1 MAESFLDIDFGTGLA
16 AGVLSAFLLFLAGRL
31 WVRRLLPMLRRWR
44 YRGVNIS
51 GEWKGLGTGY
61 TPAHGEWSELVLR
74 LQQDVCDVR
83 GVVTLQCRSAGH
95 AFDVRLQ
102 ARGTVTEGYVALSL
116 SPAGDSIP
124 SPATALLK
132 IEDRGAALNGQLLYR
147 HPFLD
152 IVDVIDMSVH
162 RAHSAASPQ
171 LRPAS
176 TVPATSSSAEGLR
189 LPAGAALD

>member
-1 MAESFLDIDFGTGLA
+1 MAESFLQFDFGIGLA
-16 AGVLSAFLLFLAGRL
+16 AGAISAFLLFVASRL
-31 WVRRLLPMLRRWR
+31 WVRRLLPLVRRWR

-61 TPAHGEWSELVLR
+61 TPAHGEWSELALS
-74 LQQDVCDVR
+74 LQQDVSEVR

-102 ARGTVTEGYVALSL
+102 AAGRVTEGYVALSL
-116 SPAGDSIP
+116 SPAGESLP

-132 IEDRGAALNGQLLYR
+132 VEGRGAALNGQLLYR

-162 RAHSAASPQ
+162 RAHAGTSPQ
-171 LRPAS
+171 LRAAS
-176 TVPATSSSAEGLR
+176 VAPPMAAAAEGAP
-189 LPAGAALD
+189 LPAGTALD

>member
-1 MAESFLDIDFGTGLA
+1 MAESFFDIDFGTGLA
-16 AGVLSAFLLFLAGRL
+16 SGVLSAFLLFVAGRL
-31 WVRRLLPMLRRWR
+31 WVHRLLPLLRRWA

-74 LQQDVCDVR
+74 LRQDVREVR
-83 GVVTLQCRSAGH
+83 GVVTLRCRSAGH
-95 AFDVRLQ
+95 AFDVTLQ
-102 ARGTVTEGYVALSL
+102 ATGTVTEGYVALSL

-132 IEDRGAALNGQLLYR
+132 IEDRGGALNGQLLYR

-162 RAHSAASPQ
+162 RAQ
-171 LRPAS
+171 
-176 TVPATSSSAEGLR
+176 
-189 LPAGAALD
+189 AGAAVQVRVASVAPAMSSAAEGAPLPVGTALD

>member
-1 MAESFLDIDFGTGLA
+1 MAENFFHIDFGTGLA
-16 AGVLSAFLLFLAGRL
+16 AGALSAFLLFVATRL
-31 WVRRLLPMLRRWR
+31 WVHRLLPMLRRWR

-61 TPAHGEWSELVLR
+61 TPAYGEWSELVLSLR
-74 LQQDVCDVR
+74 QDVGDVQ
-83 GVVTLQCRSAGH
+83 GVVTLRCRSAGH

-102 ARGTVTEGYVALSL
+102 ASGTVTEGYVALSL
-116 SPAGDSIP
+116 SPAGDSVP

-162 RAHSAASPQ
+162 RGQPAASPQ
-171 LRPAS
+171 LRAAGGSPAS
-176 TVPATSSSAEGLR
+176 SSLADGMA
-189 LPAGAALD
+189 LPARTALE

>member
-1 MAESFLDIDFGTGLA
+1 MAESFLEFDFGIGLA
-16 AGVLSAFLLFLAGRL
+16 AGVASAFVLFVAGRL
-31 WVRRLLPMLRRWR
+31 WVHRLLPMLRRWR

-61 TPAHGEWSELVLR
+61 TPAHGEWSELVLD
-74 LQQDVCDVR
+74 LQQDVCEVR
-83 GVVTLQCRSAGH
+83 GTVTLQCRSAGH
-95 AFDVRLQ
+95 AFDVRLH
-102 ARGTVTEGYVALSL
+102 ATGRVTDDYVALSL
-116 SPAGDSIP
+116 SPAGESLP

-132 IEDRGAALNGQLLYR
+132 IEDRGCALNGQLLYR

-162 RAHSAASPQ
+162 RPHSAANAQ

-176 TVPATSSSAEGLR
+176 VAPVVPAADEGAP
-189 LPAGAALD
+189 LPVGTALD